1 MELKKHWFALS
12 RSAIPQILDWV
23 NLRPEESERTW
34 LMFAFYTTTS
44 IGLRWAE
51 DGTVAL
57 FLGKYGAN
65 SLPLIY
71 IAGAAMSA
79 VLGFFYSWMQKMLPL
94 RVVIVVI
101 APCMVLP
108 LLLLRAGLEVSDG
121 IITIFLLKLWVD
133 ALYIVN
139 DLNTSI
145 AANQLFN
152 IREIK
157 RAYPL
162 VSSGMLV
169 ADVISGFSLPLLLQ
183 AVGLHNVIL
192 VAGLV
197 ILLGT
202 PILLYLTNNYQQAF
216 RDQSRR
222 YVEDTIS
229 TNRRLKGPL
238 KHYVWQLFAF
248 FALVQGIGLLI
259 DFQYLSQLELKFNG
273 HEIARFLGLFG
284 GILGLCEL
292 ATQWFV
298 SSRVLERLGVFRTAA
313 ILPVSVACLLPLF
326 MLGIN
331 LLPISQAQTLF
342 WSLILVKFLD
352 ELLRYTFVTSSGPV
366 LFQPIPDRL
375 RSHVQTLSAAIA
387 EASSTGII
395 GIIILATLRLS
406 HSLPISKNAILV
418 GETIFFACACV
429 GLIWILRSRY
439 VDLLV
444 LSAERGQINNTNV
457 DLRTLKY
464 AVIEALQRPSSDN
477 DKRSCIGFL
486 SQIDPDRVGEVLA
499 PLLSTLSSE
508 LQQQSLKLILVGGA
522 NPAYLSSVQA
532 LLDDRRSSPE
542 VVALALRYLWLDNPV
557 GDLQQLENYLH
568 PEDNPVIRGTAAAL
582 LLRQGTPI
590 HKLTATKTLQ
600 RMLTHQQ
607 EYERV
612 CAVQALRQAVYLQ
625 TLRLNIRELLKDDS
639 LGVRCAVLETIA
651 ATQLEEYYS
660 ALVKGLYYKS
670 TRRTAIQS
678 LVKLENEALPI
689 LLEVATD
696 IYQPELVRMYSWQV
710 IGHIGTIKAV
720 DTLWEYLEKSSGST
734 RRNILRTLLK
744 MPKEKAIEDV
754 LDRCGDGFVENL
766 IEQELASL
774 GQIYAACIDLQP
786 MSMNLESAEPV
797 GQMLDLLQQALY
809 DLQTDTIERLLLLL
823 KLIYPVE
830 NIQAALSNL
839 RSPNRS
845 HLARGLEILDVT
857 LKLRCK
863 QVLLTILDQRSLQ
876 DKLNSLLELKLL
888 SHQQLEPNARLRH
901 LLNFPASLSNW
912 CLACCFYYA
921 QAARIGLKS
930 TQILPSLRHPSSI
943 VREAAIGYLILV
955 SPRVVREILPQ
966 LQDDPHPLVTAQVER
981 LMARLEMQRN

>member
-12 RSAIPQILDWV
+12 RSAIPQILGWV

-79 VLGFFYSWMQKMLPL
+79 VLSFFYSWLQKILPL
-94 RVVIVVI
+94 RVVIVAI

-108 LLLLRAGLEVSDG
+108 LLLLRVGLELPDA
-121 IITIFLLKLWVD
+121 IITIFMLRLWVD

-192 VAGLV
+192 VAVPV

-202 PILLYLTNNYQQAF
+202 PILVYLTNNYQQAF
-216 RDQSRR
+216 RDTPRR
-222 YVEDTIS
+222 FVEDTIS

-238 KHYVWQLFAF
+238 KRYAWQLFAF
-248 FALVQGIGLLI
+248 FGLVQGIGLLI
-259 DFQYLSQLELKFNG
+259 DFQYLSQLDLKFNG
-273 HEIARFLGLFG
+273 QEIASFLGLFG

-298 SSRVLERLGVFRTAA
+298 SSRVLERLGVFSTAA

-326 MLGIN
+326 IFGLN
-331 LLPISQAQTLF
+331 LFPISQAQNLF

-352 ELLRYTFVTSSGPV
+352 ELLRYTFVNSSGPV
-366 LFQPIPDRL
+366 LFQPIPSSL
-375 RSHVQTLSAAIA
+375 RSHAQTLSAGIA
-387 EASSTGII
+387 EASSMGII
-395 GIIILATLRLS
+395 GIVILATLWLS
-406 HSLPISKNAILV
+406 HLLGLSKNTILV
-418 GETIFFACACV
+418 GETIFFACVCIR
-429 GLIWILRSRY
+429 LIFALRSRY

-444 LSAERGQINNTNV
+444 LSAERGQINNTNL

-464 AVIEALQRPSSDN
+464 AVIEALQRNGTDS
-477 DKRSCIGFL
+477 DKRSCIELL
-486 SQIDPDRVGEVLA
+486 SQIDPERVGEVLA
-499 PLLSTLSSE
+499 PLLPTLSSE
-508 LQQQSLKLILVGGA
+508 LQQQSLEVILVGGA
-522 NPAYLSSVQA
+522 NPAYLPLVQG
-532 LLDDRRSSPE
+532 LLDDHTSSPE
-542 VVALALRYLWLDNPV
+542 VIALALRYLWLSSTKRE
-557 GDLQQLENYLH
+557 LQPLENYLH
-568 PEDNPVIRGTAAAL
+568 PEEKPVIRATAAAL
-582 LLRQGTPI
+582 LLHQGTPK
-590 HKLTATKTLQ
+590 HKLTATKTLR

-607 EYERV
+607 ENERV
-612 CAVQALRQAVYLQ
+612 CAVRALRQAVYLQ
-625 TLRLNIRELLKDDS
+625 TLRLNIPNLLQDES

-651 ATQLEEYYS
+651 ATHLEEYYS
-660 ALVKGLYYKS
+660 ALVQGLYYKS
-670 TRRTAIQS
+670 TRRTAIQA
-678 LVKLENEALPI
+678 LVQLEDEALPI
-689 LLEVATD
+689 LLLVATN
-696 IYQPELVRMYSWQV
+696 IYKPEVVRMYSWRA
-710 IGHIGTIKAV
+710 IGQIGTIEAV
-720 DTLWEYLEKSSGST
+720 KTLRLYLEKSWGST

-744 MPKEKAIEDV
+744 MPKEKTIEYV
-754 LDRCGDGFVENL
+754 LDPEGDGLVEKL
-766 IEQELASL
+766 IEQELATL
-774 GQIYAACIDLQP
+774 GQIYAACIDLQRV
-786 MSMNLESAEPV
+786 SMNLESTEPV
-797 GQMLDLLQQALY
+797 GQMLDLLQQGLY
-809 DLQTDTIERLLLLL
+809 DLQTDTIERVLLLL

-830 NIQAALSNL
+830 NIQAVLSNL
-839 RSPNRS
+839 RSHNGS
-845 HLARGLEILDVT
+845 HLARGLEILDYT

-863 QVLLTILDQRSLQ
+863 QVLLTVLDQRSIQ
-876 DKLNSLLELKLL
+876 DKLDSLLELRLL
-888 SHQQLEPNARLRH
+888 SNQRLEPKDRLRH
-901 LLNFPASLSNW
+901 LLDLPNSLSDW

-921 QAARIGLKS
+921 QAARIGLKT
-930 TQILPSLRHPSSI
+930 TQILPSLRHPSCI
-943 VREAAIGYLILV
+943 VREAAIGYLVLV
-955 SPRVVREILPQ
+955 SPRVVSEILPQ
-966 LQDDPHPLVTAQVER
+966 LQNDPHPLVAAQVQR
-981 LMARLEMQRN
+981 LMARLEIAH